1 MQSCCVIRIWNILL
15 LMMLTFIPVH
25 ALGMKNCVILFEG
38 ESLPDTVQMSAEHDT
53 LFIEV
58 QDIDA
63 PSVRVLDISNP
74 SNDSMAIADSVSVH
88 PEHEKV
94 VEAILQNIDTTAMR
108 FSITA
113 DSLLQLAAPQEK
125 GRFIPNPK
133 KAMWLAMIIPGG
145 GQIYNRKYWKLPLVY
160 GGFIGCVY
168 AMTWNNTMYRDYSQ
182 AYIDIM
188 DSDENTKSYENFL
201 PDHYDVTANMDRL
214 KDLFKRKKNY
224 YRRYRDLSMFCMIG
238 VYALSIIDAY
248 VDAEMSS
255 FDISDDL
262 SLKVNPT
269 IINEKHSVIKA
280 QGMSAQS
287 YGLQCSLSF

>member
-1 MQSCCVIRIWNILL
+1 MQSSCIIRVWGILF
-15 LMMLTFIPVH
+15 LMMQIFVSAH
-25 ALGMKNCVILFEG
+25 ALEMKDSVLFAEG
-38 ESLPDTVQMSAEHDT
+38 ESVPDTVQMAVGDEALS
-53 LFIEV
+53 
-58 QDIDA
+58 IDGQ
-63 PSVRVLDISNP
+63 RVD
-74 SNDSMAIADSVSVH
+74 DVTGADSIPVL
-88 PEHEKV
+88 PEHEREF
-94 VEAILQNIDTTAMR
+94 EAILQNIDTTAVR
-108 FSITA
+108 FSVTA
-113 DSLLQLAAPQEK
+113 DSLLQLAVPQEK
-125 GRFIPNPK
+125 GRFIPDPK

-145 GQIYNRKYWKLPLVY
+145 GQIYNRKYWKLPIVY

-214 KDLFKRKKNY
+214 KELFKRKKHDS
-224 YRRYRDLSMFCMIG
+224 RRYRDLSMFCMIG

-269 IINEKHSVIKA
+269 IINEKHSVMKA
-280 QGMSAQS
+280 QGLSAQS

>member
-1 MQSCCVIRIWNILL
+1 MRSSCIIRVWSILL
-15 LMMLTFIPVH
+15 LMMLIFVPVH
-25 ALGMKNCVILFEG
+25 ALGMKECILFAEG
-38 ESLPDTVQMSAEHDT
+38 ESMPDTVQISAENDT
-53 LFIEV
+53 SS
-58 QDIDA
+58 IDA
-63 PSVRVLDISNP
+63 QLVGNV
-74 SNDSMAIADSVSVH
+74 AIADSLH
-88 PEHEKV
+88 ALPEHEKV
-94 VEAILQNIDTTAMR
+94 VEAILQNIDTTAVR

-113 DSLLQLAAPQEK
+113 DSLLQLAVPLEK
-125 GRFIPNPK
+125 ERFIPDPK

-188 DSDENTKSYENFL
+188 DSDANTKSYENFL

-214 KDLFKRKKNY
+214 KELFKRKKNY

-238 VYALSIIDAY
+238 VYALSIVDAY

-262 SLKVNPT
+262 SLKVHPT
-269 IINEKHSVIKA
+269 IINEKHSVMKA

>member
-1 MQSCCVIRIWNILL
+1 MQSSCIIRVWGILF
-15 LMMLTFIPVH
+15 LMMQIFVSAH
-25 ALGMKNCVILFEG
+25 AQEMKDSVLFAEG
-38 ESLPDTVQMSAEHDT
+38 ESVPDTVQMSVGDEA
-53 LFIEV
+53 LS
-58 QDIDA
+58 IDGQ
-63 PSVRVLDISNP
+63 RVD
-74 SNDSMAIADSVSVH
+74 DVTGADSIPVL
-88 PEHEKV
+88 PEHEREI
-94 VEAILQNIDTTAMR
+94 EAILQNIDTTAVR
-108 FSITA
+108 FSVTA
-113 DSLLQLAAPQEK
+113 DSLLQLAVPQEK
-125 GRFIPNPK
+125 GRFIPDPK

-145 GQIYNRKYWKLPLVY
+145 GQIYNRKYWKLPIVY

-214 KDLFKRKKNY
+214 KELFKRKKNY

-269 IINEKHSVIKA
+269 IINEKHSVMKA
-280 QGMSAQS
+280 QGLSAQS

>member
-1 MQSCCVIRIWNILL
+1 MQSSCIIRVWGILF
-15 LMMLTFIPVH
+15 LMMQIFVSAH
-25 ALGMKNCVILFEG
+25 ALEMKDSVLFVEG
-38 ESLPDTVQMSAEHDT
+38 ESVPDTVQMSVGDEA
-53 LFIEV
+53 LS
-58 QDIDA
+58 IDGQ
-63 PSVRVLDISNP
+63 RVD
-74 SNDSMAIADSVSVH
+74 DVTGADSIPVL
-88 PEHEKV
+88 PEHEREI
-94 VEAILQNIDTTAMR
+94 EAILQNIDTTAVR
-108 FSITA
+108 FSVTA
-113 DSLLQLAAPQEK
+113 DSLLQLAVPQEK
-125 GRFIPNPK
+125 GRFIPDPK

-145 GQIYNRKYWKLPLVY
+145 GQIYNRKYWKLPIVY

-214 KDLFKRKKNY
+214 KELFKRKKNY

-269 IINEKHSVIKA
+269 IINEKHSVMKA
-280 QGMSAQS
+280 QGLSAQS

>member
-1 MQSCCVIRIWNILL
+1 MMQIFVSA
-15 LMMLTFIPVH
+15 H
-25 ALGMKNCVILFEG
+25 ALEMKDSVLFAEG
-38 ESLPDTVQMSAEHDT
+38 ESVPDTVQMAVGDEALS
-53 LFIEV
+53 
-58 QDIDA
+58 IDGQ
-63 PSVRVLDISNP
+63 RVD
-74 SNDSMAIADSVSVH
+74 DVTGADSIPVL
-88 PEHEKV
+88 PEHEREI
-94 VEAILQNIDTTAMR
+94 EAILQNIDTTAVR
-108 FSITA
+108 FSVTA
-113 DSLLQLAAPQEK
+113 DSLLQLAVPQEK
-125 GRFIPNPK
+125 GRFIPDPK

-145 GQIYNRKYWKLPLVY
+145 GQIYNRKYWKLPIVY

-214 KDLFKRKKNY
+214 KELFKRKKNY

-269 IINEKHSVIKA
+269 IINEKHSVMKA
-280 QGMSAQS
+280 QGLSAQS